1 MFFTPLILAAG
12 SLPTLISGAPIQSFL
27 SRRDNVTPS
36 LTTRESANSYTIF
49 GGNGETSDGW
59 PALDQWKTF
68 DEMFQENMGTMQTS
82 CRQWGYANNSPTEI
96 AELKQAIAE
105 VGEQTGVDTRFI
117 FAIVMQES
125 NGCVRV
131 PTTANGVTNPGLMQS
146 HDGTGTC
153 IKIVNGKNVGM
164 NPCPKSRIYQMIH
177 DGTAGTPSG
186 DGLKQCLA
194 QATGSGATQY
204 YQAARIYNSGSLAA
218 SGNLGQ
224 GGATACYVSDL
235 TNRLLGWSLGGTG
248 CDASTIGS
256 LTGSSGGFSTGPS
269 PTSTSSPAPSPTET
283 VPATPPPTE
292 TPSPTTTTSPDP
304 STGSSAPAASVYPYA
319 ASPCQ
324 KYYTVQSGDYCDKVA
339 KEEGITFS
347 QLRQWNSGLDAE
359 CSNLWLEYQYCV
371 SA

>member
-1 MFFTPLILAAG
+1 M
-12 SLPTLISGAPIQSFL
+12 QS
-27 SRRDNVTPS
+27 
-36 LTTRESANSYTIF
+36 
-49 GGNGETSDGW
+49 
-59 PALDQWKTF
+59 
-68 DEMFQENMGTMQTS
+68 S
-82 CRQWGYANNSPTEI
+82 CKQWGFANNSPTEI

-131 PTTANGVTNPGLMQS
+131 PTTENGVTNPGLMQS

-153 IKIVNGKNVGM
+153 VKTVNGAEVGVT
-164 NPCPKSRIYQMIH
+164 PCPKSTIHQMIN
-177 DGTAGTPSG
+177 DGTAGTSSG
-186 DGLKQCLA
+186 AGLKQCLA

-235 TNRLLGWSLGGTG
+235 TNRLVGWSSGPTD
-248 CDASTIGS
+248 CDANTIGS
-256 LTGSSGGFSTGPS
+256 LTGSSGGSSTGSS
-269 PTSTSSPAPSPTET
+269 PTSTSSPVPSPTET
-283 VPATPPPTE
+283 VPATSPPSPPSPSE
-292 TPSPTTTTSPDP
+292 TPSPTTTTTPDTP
-304 STGSSAPAASVYPYA
+304 TGSSAPAASVYPYA

-324 KYYTVQSGDYCDKVA
+324 KYYTVQSGDYCDDVA
-339 KEEGITFS
+339 TDLGITFS

-359 CSNLWLEYQYCV
+359 CSNLWLGYQYCV